1 MAFKPMEESTYIA
14 YLRIVGW
21 SLAKAGIDYSL
32 FDEKGTFVCTI
43 KIGHGKLDRIKFPTR
58 CDKLRPM
65 HHIHIVFKLTKERGS
80 VIQECRFKL
89 RPFSFNKIRL

>member
-43 KIGHGKLDRIKFPTR
+43 KIGHGKGKKREVIAPHVQKTEKKF
-58 CDKLRPM
+58 
-65 HHIHIVFKLTKERGS
+65 KERGLKWPPQKKS
-80 VIQECRFKL
+80 KNI
-89 RPFSFNKIRL
+89 